1 MKWRWLM
8 KRFDST
14 KPKYIIFLRVAITLT
29 KNLHKRRMDF
39 TFKVIGEEL
48 PNLANH
54 RWDEDF

>member
-1 MKWRWLM
+1 M

-14 KPKYIIFLRVAITLT
+14 KPKYIIILRVAITLT